1 MGFELDPVL
10 GAAVLVAIAGLL
22 GVIIGVLLV
31 KKGLNR
37 KRILLVSGF
46 GTAIAFIVLGIF
58 FHFDTEGKFYNFIL
72 ALYSN

>member
-46 GTAIAFIVLGIF
+46 GTAIAFLVLGVF
-58 FHFDTEGKFYNFIL
+58 FHYDTEGKL
-72 ALYSN
+72 